1 VATKKTNNKTML
13 FEILSNVTKV
23 DVSALNKH
31 GLRVRDTALIKA
43 PEILNMP
50 TTALPIAE
58 TARPVQI
65 SFAICNNDIKSNGK
79 IFNV

>member
-31 GLRVRDTALIKA
+31 GLRDTALIKA
-43 PEILNMP
+43 PEILDMP

-65 SFAICNNDIKSNGK
+65 SFATCNNDIKSNGK